1 VNALESLSFRDSLCK
16 TSSGSSGLV
25 STTLESF
32 KEVALIAMGGD
43 KGHDAVKH
51 VNSAL
56 YITDGGKYWIRE
68 IAASTVL
75 NSCWR
80 DDHARS

>member
-56 YITDGGKYWIRE
+56 I
-68 IAASTVL
+68 
-75 NSCWR
+75 
-80 DDHARS
+80 